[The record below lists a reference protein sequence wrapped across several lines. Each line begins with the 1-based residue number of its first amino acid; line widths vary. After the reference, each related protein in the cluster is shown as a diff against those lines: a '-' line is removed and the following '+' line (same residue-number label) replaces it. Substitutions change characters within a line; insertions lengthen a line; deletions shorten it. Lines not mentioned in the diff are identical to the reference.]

1 MYLPAYR
8 AGTEKVAEL
17 RRRHPPENVLPVLFG
32 ARGLVDLVTIERA
45 LPPSAAGQRKR
56 RVAGH

>member
-17 RRRHPPENVLPVLFG
+17 RRRHPAETVLPVLFG
-32 ARGLVDLVTIERA
+32 ARGLVDLVTIDQA
-45 LPPSAAGQRKR
+45 LPSVASATKATH
-56 RVAGH
+56 VARH